1 MRERI
6 EVVSTLAV
14 DDTAPV
20 TDGQLAMATTAPEID
35 DRDGLR
41 LGRYTLEGR
50 IGSGS
55 MSEVYRARHIDLGH
69 EVAIKL
75 LGGQRLKS
83 GELDARFFQE
93 ARVAAHMSHP
103 NIVRVFDFERDPTVG
118 AYLVM
123 ELLSGRTLGALL
135 EEGKLQARRA
145 VDITL
150 QICSGLSEAHRAGVI
165 HRDLKPENV
174 FLIDGDEDVVKLLDF
189 GVAKLAEAD
198 SLVST
203 QPGTLVGTPLYMSP
217 EQLDGHE
224 VDARTDVYAA
234 GALLFQ
240 MVTGERPYPVSSYRE
255 LVQMQ
260 ERSGPR
266 RPKDLVP
273 ELDERLS
280 DAIQKSIALDREQ
293 RFATAG
299 DFAAAVRATL
309 DVTDARSRRAAPAA
323 AAAGPRPHPGVLK
336 AAAVVLLLAGAVIGW
351 RLTRNGGEE
360 TRPDR
365 TFEPIAA
372 PAERV
377 PIRTPANEVVPAEPA
392 PLGAVDAGPAQ
403 PDGKKKTPKK
413 KKKVDLLF
421 SN

>member
-1 MRERI
+1 
-6 EVVSTLAV
+6 
-14 DDTAPV
+14 
-20 TDGQLAMATTAPEID
+20 
-35 DRDGLR
+35 
-41 LGRYTLEGR
+41 
-50 IGSGS
+50 
-55 MSEVYRARHIDLGH
+55 
-69 EVAIKL
+69 
-75 LGGQRLKS
+75 S

-135 EEGKLQARRA
+135 EDGKLAPRRA
-145 VDITL
+145 IDITL
-150 QICSGLSEAHRAGVI
+150 QMCSGLSEAHRAGVI

-273 ELDERLS
+273 ELDVRLS

-293 RFATAG
+293 RFASAG
-299 DFAAAVRATL
+299 DLAAALRATL
-309 DVTDARSRRAAPAA
+309 DVTDARSTRRVAPPVKAV
-323 AAAGPRPHPGVLK
+323 RPHPGVLK
-336 AAAVVLLLAGAVIGW
+336 AAAVLLLLAGAVIGW
-351 RLTRNGGEE
+351 RLTRGGGEE

-372 PAERV
+372 PPERV
-377 PIRTPANEVVPAEPA
+377 PIRTPADEVVPAEPA
-392 PLGAVDAGPAQ
+392 PVGEVDAGVAQ
-403 PDGKKKTPKK
+403 PAAKKKLKK

-421 SN
+421 SE